1 MISWM
6 QKHNKYLVI
15 TIWIATIAFIGA
27 GFVGWG
33 SYQYGAKASNIAKV
47 GDIEITK
54 AKFDMAYSDMYQRY
68 NQMLQGKL
76 DEKKAREMGLAQQAF
91 SSLATQA
98 LLLNLANEF
107 GIIVSDQE
115 LAEKLAQISAFQ
127 TDGKFDK
134 TVYEGYLKSRR
145 LKAKTF
151 EQVIRDE
158 TVIQKL
164 FSLLESESFPFE
176 EEVIGAAV
184 GISDKIAYR
193 VLTADDLNLSVDEEK
208 VKKYWEAHKSE
219 YMTPRKYQ
227 LDILWTESKDTN
239 VSEKELEAFYTQNS
253 FNYIDEKGNQLQLS
267 DAKEKVSADLKMK
280 KSKKHAQKQ
289 YIAFKKGKID
299 KSETVTL
306 AENEAPLTTEIWQEI
321 VSKDVDTILK
331 PKAVSDRYATIKI
344 TALIE
349 PREMSFEEAKSLV
362 SADYEKNMRT
372 EGLTKLADNT
382 LKNFDESNATLS
394 DFVSLDSRDP
404 LKPLNIQES
413 LQFLQKLFTSQK
425 EKGIISVESKAVV
438 YKIVEQKI
446 TSSGEKEKSELIKK
460 SADQIKAQDF
470 QSNLIK
476 NLSQKYSIK
485 KFVEGI

>member
-33 SYQYGAKASNIAKV
+33 SYQYGAKAGSIAKV
-47 GDIEITK
+47 GDIEISK

-107 GIIVSDQE
+107 GIIVTEKE
-115 LAEKLAQISAFQ
+115 LAQKLAQISAFQ

-151 EQVIRDE
+151 EQVIHDE

-164 FSLLESESFPFE
+164 FSLLESKSFPFE

-184 GISDKIAYR
+184 GISDKIAYK
-193 VLTADDLNLSVDEEK
+193 VLTADDLNLSIDDQK
-208 VKKYWEAHKSE
+208 LQSYWEAHKAE

-227 LDILWTESKDTN
+227 LDILWTDSKDTN
-239 VSEKELEAFYTQNS
+239 VSDEELEAFYTQNS
-253 FNYIDEKGNQLQLS
+253 FNYIDEKGNQLQLD
-267 DAKEKVSADLKMK
+267 DAREKVVADLKMK

-306 AENEAPLTTEIWQEI
+306 AENETPLTAEIWQEI
-321 VSKDVDTILK
+321 ISNDVDTILK

-344 TALIE
+344 AALIE
-349 PREMSFEEAKSLV
+349 PREMRFEEAKSLV
-362 SADYEKNMRT
+362 QADYEKNMRS

-382 LKNFDESNATLS
+382 LKNFDEKSAKLS
-394 DFVSLDSRDP
+394 DFVSLESRTP
-404 LKPLNIQES
+404 LEPLDIRES

-425 EKGIISVESKAVV
+425 EKGIISLEDKVIV
-438 YKIVEQKI
+438 YKIVEQKLAAEN
-446 TSSGEKEKSELIKK
+446 TKERKELIKK
-460 SADQIKAQDF
+460 SADQIKVQDF

-476 NLSQKYSIK
+476 SLGQKYTIE

>member
-33 SYQYGAKASNIAKV
+33 SYQYGAKAGSIAKV
-47 GDIEITK
+47 GEIEITK
-54 AKFDMAYSDMYQRY
+54 AQFDMAYSDMYQRY
-68 NQMLQGKL
+68 NQMMQGKL

-91 SSLATQA
+91 SSLAAQA

-107 GIIVSDQE
+107 GIVVSEKE
-115 LAEKLAQISAFQ
+115 LAEKLAGISAFQ

-164 FSLLESESFPFE
+164 FSLLDSKSLPFE
-176 EEVIGAAV
+176 EEVVAAAIN
-184 GISDKIAYR
+184 ISDKVAYK
-193 VLTADDLNLSVDEEK
+193 VLTPEDLNLTVDDAK
-208 VKKYWEAHKSE
+208 LKSYWEAHKAD
-219 YMTPRKYQ
+219 YLTPKKYQ

-239 VSEKELEAFYTQNS
+239 VSQKELEEFYTQNS
-253 FNYIDEKGNQLQLS
+253 FNYIGEKGEQLQLD
-267 DAKEKVSADLKMK
+267 DAKENVLADLKMK

-289 YIAFKKGKID
+289 YIAYKKGKIK

-306 AENEAPLTTEIWQEI
+306 KMNDPLLTPEAWKEIETR
-321 VSKDVDTILK
+321 DADTIMK
-331 PKAVSDRYATIKI
+331 PKAVGNRYATIKI
-344 TALIE
+344 STVIE
-349 PREMSFEEAKSLV
+349 PREMTFEEAGKVVAVDYKKSAL
-362 SADYEKNMRT
+362 A
-372 EGLTKLADNT
+372 EGLTKLADAT
-382 LKNFDESNATLS
+382 LKNFDENNATQS
-394 DFVSLDSRDP
+394 DFVTLDSRDA

-425 EKGIISVESKAVV
+425 EKGIISLENKIVV
-438 YKIVEQKI
+438 YKVIEQKLVPEAE
-446 TSSGEKEKSELIKK
+446 SQKSEIVKR
-460 SADQIKAQDF
+460 SADQIKGQDF
-470 QSNLIK
+470 QTNLLK
-476 NLSQKYSIK
+476 SLGEKYTIE